1 MPAKKAKQNVKSN
14 KPNNLVVTKSN
25 NKKKNT
31 KSSSA
36 KNASLVP
43 TKNKKNNQEQVIKI
57 VTKYKD
63 VPLNELYNDLEG
75 MKQYR
80 AVLLERRDELIKAKS
95 IIDSNKRK
103 IAIQKTLENTYDI
116 QFKLQDATFKNHY
129 VPHGFSVINKQQETP
144 NNNLHD
150 RVMQR
155 SQEREL
161 TTQQP
166 VVIHHKERTEPPKQ
180 VVHNHYHTTIINNE
194 QKPIQPVQQHPQ
206 PVQQG
211 FIPQTITLYPQ
222 VQPTTQ
228 IEISKPK
235 YSIVWPLYERIKE
248 LIKPRKYSS
257 IIFPFII
264 IATILVAA
272 SLAFIIIW
280 GFSVGWSKF
289 GDDVFGSIA
298 EFFENVF

>member
-1 MPAKKAKQNVKSN
+1 
-14 KPNNLVVTKSN
+14 
-25 NKKKNT
+25 
-31 KSSSA
+31 
-36 KNASLVP
+36 
-43 TKNKKNNQEQVIKI
+43 
-57 VTKYKD
+57 
-63 VPLNELYNDLEG
+63 
-75 MKQYR
+75 MKHYR
-80 AVLLERRDELIKAKS
+80 AILLERRDELVKAKS
-95 IIDSNKRK
+95 IIDSDRRK

-161 TTQQP
+161 TQQP
-166 VVIHHKERTEPPKQ
+166 VIIHHKDKVEQPRQ

-194 QKPIQPVQQHPQ
+194 QKPIQPIQQPIHQDFVPK
-206 PVQQG
+206 
-211 FIPQTITLYPQ
+211 TITLYPQ

-228 IEISKPK
+228 IEVSKPK

-280 GFSVGWSKF
+280 GFSVGWSNF
-289 GDDVFGSIA
+289 NDDVFGSIGK
-298 EFFENVF
+298 FFENVF